1 MWLLNRMSRL
11 KGKGLLNSKYLRIT
25 GDKLKLFVETWFSPQ
40 IINYYMT
47 LLLLVP
53 CTHIEEIKFRYLSNS
68 AGKNG
73 PIWQNRRENFIFFF
87 ILLYQIICTL
97 INKFPTYFHN
107 SI

>member
-11 KGKGLLNSKYLRIT
+11 KGKGLLNSKYLKNT
-25 GDKLKLFVETWFSPQ
+25 GDKLKLSVETWFSTQ
-40 IINYYMT
+40 IFNYYMR

-53 CTHIEEIKFRYLSNS
+53 CAHIEEIKFRYLSNS

-73 PIWQNRRENFIFFF
+73 PIWQNCKENFIFFF

-97 INKFPTYFHN
+97 INKFPTYFHH